1 MHITKN
7 TSVDRKEDYVRGE
20 LREALF
26 QNVCNGNIKGKGI
39 PMDVDNK
46 IRRGQQREPKCHLAH
61 HFDPFLSIGPFKLEV
76 KFYFPL
82 RTIIHEFFTK
92 KEMAWLMEYSKPRLT
107 SSREGSID
115 QSTLELTKSRLR

>member
-1 MHITKN
+1 MINYFDTYHKN

-26 QNVCNGNIKGKGI
+26 QNVCNGNIKGNGM
-39 PMDVDNK
+39 PMYVNNK
-46 IRRGQQREPKCHLAH
+46 IRRGKERDPKCHLAH

-92 KEMAWLMEYSKPRLT
+92 KRDGLVN
-107 SSREGSID
+107 GIF
-115 QSTLELTKSRLR
+115 